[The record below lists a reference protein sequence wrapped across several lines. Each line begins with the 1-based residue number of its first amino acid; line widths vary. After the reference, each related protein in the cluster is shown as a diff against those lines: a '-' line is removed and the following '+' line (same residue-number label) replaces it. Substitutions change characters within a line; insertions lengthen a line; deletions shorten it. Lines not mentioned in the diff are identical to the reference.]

1 MNLCSP
7 GRAENRVH
15 FPLQVKTIYRQTGL
29 WRQNLTEKY
38 GGIQLSFT
46 VGMGVK
52 HLASVLLPF
61 QKFKSIVI
69 LISVLKNTYYSH
81 SFLLTFWK
89 ILKLAHFSCL
99 CGRRKRQEMEKS
111 KNQLSTFNYLIAI
124 FIYKCFNQN
133 QIQYCI
139 SKLRADNL

>member
-7 GRAENRVH
+7 GRAENRIH

-29 WRQNLTEKY
+29 GRQNLTEKY
-38 GGIQLSFT
+38 GGNQLSFN

-61 QKFKSIVI
+61 QIFKSIGI

-81 SFLLTFWK
+81 SFLLTICKNSK
-89 ILKLAHFSCL
+89 IGSFFLSVWTEEEA
-99 CGRRKRQEMEKS
+99 RNEK
-111 KNQLSTFNYLIAI
+111 I
-124 FIYKCFNQN
+124 
-133 QIQYCI
+133 
-139 SKLRADNL
+139 